1 MPPKIFRFTHV
12 GNVLHIGRDARFGFI
27 KSHMSDSILSSLNEI
42 KLGDSNDIKI

>member
-12 GNVLHIGRDARFGFI
+12 GNVLHIGRNARFGFI

-42 KLGDSNDIKI
+42 HIGDTDVKI